1 MMTGFDDAFN
11 SLKGQV
17 WKPEKIGCSE
27 IMGAVS
33 PDAG

>member
-17 WKPEKIGCSE
+17 WKLEKIGCSK